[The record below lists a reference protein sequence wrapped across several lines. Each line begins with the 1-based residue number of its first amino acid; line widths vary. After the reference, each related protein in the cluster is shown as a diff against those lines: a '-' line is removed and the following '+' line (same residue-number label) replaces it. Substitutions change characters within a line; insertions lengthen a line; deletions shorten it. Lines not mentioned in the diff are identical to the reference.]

1 MLKEIIKKT
10 RIVATIGPA
19 SESVLMLEELINS
32 GLNVARMNFSHG
44 DHKEHTARLENIRM
58 AMKNTGKDIAIL
70 QDLGGVKIR
79 IGDFANK
86 QIVLKKGVKFN
97 ISTKLCEGSES
108 CVFINY
114 EKLPKEVEIGQE
126 ILIDDGTK
134 KLIVTNTTET
144 EIETEVIVGGMIRSR
159 RGVNV
164 PGARLS
170 CSALTSKD
178 KNDAI
183 EFGIKND
190 VDFIALSFVRSA
202 KDIEDLREILVE
214 KKSTAKIVA
223 KIETPEAI
231 ENLDKII
238 AATDVVMVARGD
250 LAVEMPA
257 EDVPHLQKMIIKKCN
272 IVGKPVIVATQ
283 MLESMIKVPTPTRAE
298 VTDVT
303 NAILDGADAVM
314 LSAETAVGDNP
325 IEVIQTMANI
335 ARRTEKDMLGRE
347 IDDDEEHAR
356 RTVNAISHSAIQIA
370 REIDA
375 VAIVTLTESGYS
387 ARKIARYQPTQPI
400 ITLTPHEKTHLQLQ
414 LSFGCNSYI
423 FKNSKTVEETVSR
436 ATEFIRKEKLAKKGE
451 RIVIV
456 AGVPFGKSG
465 STNMIIVERV

>member
-1 MLKEIIKKT
+1 MPNRITKKT

-19 SESVLMLEELINS
+19 SENVAMLEELINS

-44 DHKEHTARLENIRM
+44 DHKEHKVRLENIRN
-58 AMKNTGKDIAIL
+58 AIKNTGKDIAIL

-86 QIVLKKGVKFN
+86 QIVLEKGAKFN
-97 ISTKLCEGSES
+97 ISTKSCQGNES

-144 EIETEVIVGGMIRSR
+144 EIETEVVVGGMIRSR

-170 CSALTSKD
+170 CSALTPKD
-178 KNDAI
+178 KKDAI
-183 EFGIKND
+183 EFGIKNG

-283 MLESMIKVPTPTRAE
+283 MLESMINVPMPTRAE

-314 LSAETAVGDNP
+314 LSAETAVGNNP
-325 IEVIQTMANI
+325 LAVIQTMANI
-335 ARRTEKDMLGRE
+335 AKRTERDMLALE
-347 IDDDEEHAR
+347 IVDNKEHIG

-370 REIDA
+370 SEIEA
-375 VAIVTLTESGYS
+375 VAIVILTESGFS
-387 ARKIARYQPTQPI
+387 ARKIIRYRPTQPI
-400 ITLTPHEKTHLQLQ
+400 VALTPHKNIHLQLQ

-423 FKNSKTVEETVSR
+423 FKNSKTVKETVSR
-436 ATEFIRKEKLAKKGE
+436 AVEFIRGKKLAKKGE

-456 AGVPFGKSG
+456 AGVPFGTSG
-465 STNMIIVERV
+465 STNMVIIERV

>member
-1 MLKEIIKKT
+1 MSNKIIKKT

-19 SESVLMLEELINS
+19 SDSVSVLEKLIDS

-44 DHKEHTARLENIRM
+44 NHKEHTDRLKNIRK
-58 AMKNTGKDIAIL
+58 AMENTGKDIAIL

-86 QIVLKKGVKFN
+86 QIMLEKGAKFN
-97 ISTKLCEGSES
+97 ISTRSCEGNES

-114 EKLPKEVEIGQE
+114 EKLPLEVEIGQE

-134 KLIVTNTTET
+134 KLIVINTTET
-144 EIETEVIVGGMIRSR
+144 EIETEVVVGGMIRSR

-170 CSALTSKD
+170 CSALTPKD
-178 KNDAI
+178 KNDAV
-183 EFGIKND
+183 EFGIKNK

-202 KDIEDLREILVE
+202 KDIEDLKEILVE
-214 KKSTAKIVA
+214 KKSTARIVA

-231 ENLDKII
+231 ENLDEII

-283 MLESMIKVPTPTRAE
+283 MLESMIKIPTPTRAE

-314 LSAETAVGDNP
+314 LSAETAVGNNP
-325 IEVIQTMANI
+325 IEVVKIMASI
-335 ARRTEKDMLGRE
+335 AIRTEKDMPSRD
-347 IDDDEEHAR
+347 IVDDKEHQAR
-356 RTVNAISHSAIQIA
+356 KVNAISCSAIQIA
-370 REIDA
+370 KNIGA
-375 VAIVTLTESGYS
+375 VAIVSLSESGFT
-387 ARKIARYQPTQPI
+387 ARKISRYRPTQPI
-400 ITLTPHEKTHLQLQ
+400 IALTPHKQTYLHLQ
-414 LSFGCNSYI
+414 LSFGCNS
-423 FKNSKTVEETVSR
+423 FVVNRFRTVESAITQ
-436 ATEFIRKEKLAKKGE
+436 TKEFVKKKGFAKKNDKV
-451 RIVIV
+451 VIV
-456 AGVPFGKSG
+456 AGLPFEKSG
-465 STNMIIVERV
+465 TTNMVIIETV